1 MGENANKRGGDVTKT
16 KDGPNWKKIKA
27 EYIRGGIS
35 QQKLADK
42 YGVHRSTLQ
51 GRMQREDWN
60 QLRNEASAKAGLK
73 LVEKTA
79 EKEAL
84 TKEALQSKLVDLKK
98 EQMNQR
104 FQLAAGQLPKTH
116 VLRKTRREIARVKTK
131 LNAAK

>member
-1 MGENANKRGGDVTKT
+1 MAEKKVARTAKT
-16 KDGPNWKKIKA
+16 
-27 EYIRGGIS
+27 
-35 QQKLADK
+35 
-42 YGVHRSTLQ
+42 T
-51 GRMQREDWN
+51 
-60 QLRNEASAKAGLK
+60 
-73 LVEKTA
+73 

-84 TKEALQSKLVDLKK
+84 TTEALQSKLVDLKK

>member
-1 MGENANKRGGDVTKT
+1 MTEKKVSKT
-16 KDGPNWKKIKA
+16 A
-27 EYIRGGIS
+27 
-35 QQKLADK
+35 
-42 YGVHRSTLQ
+42 
-51 GRMQREDWN
+51 
-60 QLRNEASAKAGLK
+60 
-73 LVEKTA
+73 KTA

-84 TKEALQSKLVDLKK
+84 TKEALESKLVDLKK

>member
-1 MGENANKRGGDVTKT
+1 MAEKKVSKT
-16 KDGPNWKKIKA
+16 
-27 EYIRGGIS
+27 
-35 QQKLADK
+35 
-42 YGVHRSTLQ
+42 V
-51 GRMQREDWN
+51 
-60 QLRNEASAKAGLK
+60 
-73 LVEKTA
+73 KTT

-84 TKEALQSKLVDLKK
+84 TREALQSKLVDLKK